1 MNKVFV
7 FFVEPASYTID
18 LINNVHIPK
27 KIGYAFIKS
36 SSYYKDQQSD
46 SDYLEKMSLLQK
58 INFIVNVFKKKNFII
73 VNGYNNYVFIFIWML
88 NLFSKK
94 KKYIGIESD
103 TQLKSDVHLSK
114 SIIKTLFLK
123 TIFKSKYV
131 IGLAGGTKT
140 HFDLFLKYAMKRRNI
155 FLLPMV
161 VNNSFFYRKNK
172 YKINKK
178 FSFLIV
184 SRLIKTKNI
193 EPIIKFFDNHFE
205 NKDAL
210 LKIVGDGPL
219 FKRFTEKYQNEN
231 IRFYGKLF
239 RDNLIKVYHNSNVF
253 LMPSYNESWGLV
265 INEAMCSGLPIISRK
280 EVGANYDLI
289 TNNENGF
296 IVNSNEDFFNK
307 MIVLYKNHELC
318 ETMSKKSIDIMKSTW
333 NYNLYTDCLDKIY
346 LFSKNK

>member
-219 FKRFTEKYQNEN
+219 FKRFIEKYQNEN

-333 NYNLYTDCLDKIY
+333 NYNLYTYCLDKIY